1 MASSSSV
8 ELSELQLKSTSE
20 LCEFLRTL
28 SIPEDVV
35 DKFESEGICGE
46 VLPLSLAELME
57 LAPRIG
63 PRRILQKRIPQL
75 LGYLNAE
82 LDDTSAVFHEKNITS
97 SEGSTLADQST
108 CTASSLQST
117 ASTCSKES
125 TCGNSSS
132 AGVDSA
138 GKSSDD
144 AIILIERDISDTVKL
159 SYPCELPRF
168 SKVVHKALQTGNMP
182 ASDGLARIA
191 YHSIGRSMFDAF
203 PCIASAGQN
212 AWSHFNRCLSSK
224 IRWERQKRLKV
235 MKRKE
240 SPKDP
245 DAASKRPCTNSSP
258 PPLALPSIQE
268 PLISETVYAT
278 HIKEIQ
284 KVFTGTRKTDMT
296 PTVMAHLDNLMQ
308 ETFPRRRKLI
318 LAPDNM
324 DTSEL
329 VEKLW
334 KDFPCLQ
341 NDTCLMQEIRR
352 CDIHLDT
359 YYNDNY
365 LGVLENLGKLYD
377 IPHDTDFDYVQVLK
391 ETEVR
396 LNKRIKKTEVI
407 KVLKLN
413 SDSMDSKVN
422 GQTSPS
428 LVITT
433 DDNLVT
439 SSHVVGFGRTL
450 VEMQGEGALKRGLR
464 SLMATYYILDFEYP
478 PGYSM
483 MLKFIQHYL
492 MGRIVKDIPKSIKTL
507 CSKAGVA
514 NSVD

>member
-168 SKVVHKALQTGNMP
+168 SKVVHKALQTG
-182 ASDGLARIA
+182 SVYKEWDQFVRE
-191 YHSIGRSMFDAF
+191 
-203 PCIASAGQN
+203 SAI
-212 AWSHFNRCLSSK
+212 F
-224 IRWERQKRLKV
+224 
-235 MKRKE
+235 
-240 SPKDP
+240 
-245 DAASKRPCTNSSP
+245 
-258 PPLALPSIQE
+258 
-268 PLISETVYAT
+268 
-278 HIKEIQ
+278 
-284 KVFTGTRKTDMT
+284 
-296 PTVMAHLDNLMQ
+296 
-308 ETFPRRRKLI
+308 
-318 LAPDNM
+318 
-324 DTSEL
+324 
-329 VEKLW
+329 
-334 KDFPCLQ
+334 
-341 NDTCLMQEIRR
+341 
-352 CDIHLDT
+352 
-359 YYNDNY
+359 
-365 LGVLENLGKLYD
+365 
-377 IPHDTDFDYVQVLK
+377 
-391 ETEVR
+391 
-396 LNKRIKKTEVI
+396 
-407 KVLKLN
+407 
-413 SDSMDSKVN
+413 
-422 GQTSPS
+422 
-428 LVITT
+428 
-433 DDNLVT
+433 
-439 SSHVVGFGRTL
+439 
-450 VEMQGEGALKRGLR
+450 
-464 SLMATYYILDFEYP
+464 
-478 PGYSM
+478 
-483 MLKFIQHYL
+483 
-492 MGRIVKDIPKSIKTL
+492 
-507 CSKAGVA
+507 
-514 NSVD
+514 